1 MEKAISP
8 KVMEM
13 RAIKTILSAILCLS
27 IVGCGNKRSEVTFNT
42 KEKTE
47 KASKKQKKQIK
58 KTEKLRFQT
67 DAVAWKTLTEDYN
80 NLKEEYEEN
89 KEKSMALLVDYYT
102 GIYKIAYSRL
112 QNDSEYYGAYDDG
125 YLEYLALLQTFCEYY
140 ESDIQTFYNQ
150 LNEGD
155 TTALGSNLL
164 TAEKAIENLYNSY
177 YTGET
182 LSTSK
187 SNSSKT
193 KTKNKKSNDK

>member
-1 MEKAISP
+1 
-8 KVMEM
+8 M
-13 RAIKTILSAILCLS
+13 RVSKTILSAILCLS
-27 IVGCGNKRSEVTFNT
+27 LVGCGNKKSEVTFNA

-47 KASKKQKKQIK
+47 KTSKKQKKQIK
-58 KTEKLRFQT
+58 KAEKLRFQT
-67 DAVAWKTLTEDYN
+67 DAVAWKSLTEDYN

-89 KEKSMALLVDYYT
+89 KEKSLALLIDYYT
-102 GIYKIAYSRL
+102 GIYKIAYSRI
-112 QNDSEYYGAYDDG
+112 QNDSEYSGAYDDG

-164 TAEKAIENLYNSY
+164 VAEKAIENLYNSY

-182 LSTSK
+182 LNTSK
-187 SNSSKT
+187 SASTKSKT
-193 KTKNKKSNDK
+193 KKKNKAKNKKSNNK